1 MIFDLS
7 VVIKAQEES
16 DKNLIQKKLNA
27 ALRQKY
33 SGGES
38 AEFVFVKKSVDAR
51 HGQLKLCLRYKAY
64 VGEKPGLA
72 QKKFSWL
79 KADGSKKVV
88 VVGSGPAGL
97 FAALKL
103 LERGVQPI
111 IIERGRPTSERKRD
125 IAAISVKG
133 IVDADSNYCFGEGG
147 AGTFSDGKLYT
158 RSDKRGS
165 IGEILQTFVHFGAD
179 PKILTDAHPHIG
191 TNKLP
196 QIINNMRAK
205 IMELGGEFHFES
217 RVVDFIIDGTNEGGA
232 PAFGLATDVNRATA
246 SGPATVR
253 GVVAKTADGSL
264 KEFLADAVVLA
275 TGHSATD
282 IYELLARANPQSLE
296 AKTFAVGVRVEH
308 PRELIDKI
316 QYHGKRAEANLGA
329 AEYRLTTQVEG
340 RGVYS
345 FCMCPGGFVVP
356 SATGPQEI
364 VVNGMSAA
372 ERNSAW
378 SNAAI
383 VVETRPEDVAQI
395 MAGQKAAAD
404 FGLEND
410 IGSRQELAA
419 GTFGL
424 ASDIGSSQ
432 ELAAGTFGLASDSG
446 PVLGLKRLAGSPV
459 LGLRFRSWLERL
471 TYLNGGA
478 SLGQSAQ
485 AAPAQRL
492 VDFLAGRQSS
502 SLPRSSYTPGLVS
515 SRLDLWLPPFV
526 ARRLAEGFKAF
537 DKNIKG
543 FVSPDALLIASETRT
558 STPVRILRDKAT
570 FECLGLSRLYPC
582 GEGSG
587 WSGGIVSSAMDGQNS
602 GNAILKSLSI
612 NS

>member
-103 LERGVQPI
+103 FERGVQPI

-165 IGEILQTFVHFGAD
+165 IGEVLQTFVHFGAD

-205 IMELGGEFHFES
+205 IIELGGEFHFES
-217 RVVDFIIDGTNEGGA
+217 RVVDFIIDGASGRKPGNERGG
-232 PAFGLATDVNRATA
+232 GA
-246 SGPATVR
+246 SGPTTVR
-253 GVVAKTADGSL
+253 GVVARAADGSL
-264 KEFLADAVVLA
+264 KEFLADAVILA

-419 GTFGL
+419 DG
-424 ASDIGSSQ
+424 
-432 ELAAGTFGLASDSG
+432 
-446 PVLGLKRLAGSPV
+446 PV

-537 DKNIKG
+537 DKNMKG
-543 FVSPDALLIASETRT
+543 FVSPDALLPNLARQG
-558 STPVRILRDKAT
+558 D
-570 FECLGLSRLYPC
+570 F
-582 GEGSG
+582 
-587 WSGGIVSSAMDGQNS
+587 
-602 GNAILKSLSI
+602 
-612 NS
+612 

>member
-72 QKKFSWL
+72 QKEFSWL

-133 IVDADSNYCFGEGG
+133 IVDTDSNYCFGEGG

-217 RVVDFIIDGTNEGGA
+217 RVVDFIIDET
-232 PAFGLATDVNRATA
+232 
-246 SGPATVR
+246 SVR
-253 GVVAKTADGSL
+253 GVVARAADKSQ
-264 KEFLADAVVLA
+264 KEFLADAVILA

-282 IYELLARANPQSLE
+282 IYELVARANPQSLE

-424 ASDIGSSQ
+424 ASD
-432 ELAAGTFGLASDSG
+432 SG
-446 PVLGLKRLAGSPV
+446 PVLGLERLAGGPV

-537 DKNIKG
+537 DKNMKG
-543 FVSPDALLIASETRT
+543 FISSDALLIASETRT

-602 GNAILKSLSI
+602 ANAILKSLSI

>member
-16 DKNLIQKKLNA
+16 DKNLIQRKLNA

-111 IIERGRPTSERKRD
+111 IIERGSPTSERKRD

-165 IGEILQTFVHFGAD
+165 IGEVLQTFVHFGAD

-196 QIINNMRAK
+196 QIINQMREK
-205 IMELGGEFHFES
+205 IIELGGEFHFEN
-217 RVVDFIIDGTNEGGA
+217 RVVDFIIDGANGRKPGNERGG
-232 PAFGLATDVNRATA
+232 GA
-246 SGPATVR
+246 SGPTTVR
-253 GVVAKTADGSL
+253 GVVARAADGSL

-356 SATGPQEI
+356 SASGPQEI

-410 IGSRQELAA
+410 IGS
-419 GTFGL
+419 
-424 ASDIGSSQ
+424 SQ
-432 ELAAGTFGLASDSG
+432 ELAAGTFGLASDFG
-446 PVLGLKRLAGSPV
+446 PVLGLERLAGGTV

-537 DKNIKG
+537 DKNMKG
-543 FVSPDALLIASETRT
+543 FISPDALLIASETRT

-602 GNAILKSLSI
+602 ANAILKSLSI

>member
-158 RSDKRGS
+158 RSNKRGD
-165 IGEILQTFVHFGAD
+165 IGEVLQTFVHFGAD

-232 PAFGLATDVNRATA
+232 PAFRLATDVNRATA

-253 GVVAKTADGSL
+253 GVVARAADKSQ
-264 KEFLADAVVLA
+264 KEFLADAVILA

-404 FGLEND
+404 FGLENV
-410 IGSRQELAA
+410 
-419 GTFGL
+419 
-424 ASDIGSSQ
+424 IGSSQ
-432 ELAAGTFGLASDSG
+432 ELAADG
-446 PVLGLKRLAGSPV
+446 PV

-537 DKNIKG
+537 DKNMKG
-543 FVSPDALLIASETRT
+543 FISPDALLIASETRT

-570 FECLGLSRLYPC
+570 FECMGLARLYPC

-602 GNAILKSLSI
+602 ANAILKRLSI

>member
-33 SGGES
+33 SGGER

-72 QKKFSWL
+72 QKEFSWL

-103 LERGVQPI
+103 LERGIQPI
-111 IIERGRPTSERKRD
+111 IIERGRPTNERKRD

-165 IGEILQTFVHFGAD
+165 IDEILQTFVHFGAD

-196 QIINNMRAK
+196 QIINQMRAK
-205 IMELGGEFHFES
+205 IIELGGEFHFES

-232 PAFGLATDVNRATA
+232 PAFRLATDVNRATA

-253 GVVAKTADGSL
+253 GVVARAADGSL
-264 KEFLADAVVLA
+264 KEFLADAVILA

-282 IYELLARANPQSLE
+282 IYELLARATPQSLE

-329 AEYRLTTQVEG
+329 AEYRLTAQVEG

-356 SATGPQEI
+356 SASGPQEI

-404 FGLEND
+404 F
-410 IGSRQELAA
+410 S
-419 GTFGL
+419 L
-424 ASDIGSSQ
+424 ASDIGTSQ
-432 ELAAGTFGLASDSG
+432 ELAAGG
-446 PVLGLKRLAGSPV
+446 PVLGLECLADGPV

-478 SLGQSAQ
+478 SLGLAKNGQGQSAQ

-537 DKNIKG
+537 DKNMKG

-602 GNAILKSLSI
+602 ANAILKSLSI

>member
-7 VVIKAQEES
+7 VVIKAQEEN
-16 DKNLIQKKLNA
+16 DKNLIQKKLNS

-79 KADGSKKVV
+79 KTDGSKKVV

-158 RSDKRGS
+158 RSNKRGDIS
-165 IGEILQTFVHFGAD
+165 SILQTFVHFGAD

-196 QIINNMRAK
+196 QIINNMRQK
-205 IMELGGEFHFES
+205 ILELGGQFYFEN
-217 RVVDFIIDGTNEGGA
+217 RVVDFIIGGTNEGGA

-253 GVVAKTADGSL
+253 GVVARAADGSQ
-264 KEFLADAVVLA
+264 KEFLADAVILA

-329 AEYRLTTQVEG
+329 AEYRLTAQVDG

-356 SATGPQEI
+356 SASGPQEI

-404 FGLEND
+404 FGLASD
-410 IGSRQELAA
+410 IGTSPELAA
-419 GTFGL
+419 G
-424 ASDIGSSQ
+424 
-432 ELAAGTFGLASDSG
+432 G
-446 PVLGLKRLAGSPV
+446 PVLGLECLA
-459 LGLRFRSWLERL
+459 GLRFRSWLERQ
-471 TYLNGGA
+471 TWQNGGA

-502 SLPRSSYTPGLVS
+502 SLPRSSYTPGIVS

-537 DKNIKG
+537 DKNMKG
-543 FVSPDALLIASETRT
+543 FISPDALLIASETRT

-570 FECLGLSRLYPC
+570 FECMGLARLYPC

-587 WSGGIVSSAMDGQNS
+587 WSGGIVSSAMDGQNAAAALL
-602 GNAILKSLSI
+602 GQFSI
-612 NS
+612 

>member
-72 QKKFSWL
+72 QKEFSWL

-217 RVVDFIIDGTNEGGA
+217 RVVDFIIDET
-232 PAFGLATDVNRATA
+232 
-246 SGPATVR
+246 SVR
-253 GVVAKTADGSL
+253 GVVARAADKSQ
-264 KEFLADAVVLA
+264 KEFLADAVILA

-282 IYELLARANPQSLE
+282 IYELVARANPQSLE

-410 IGSRQELAA
+410 IGSSQELAV

-424 ASDIGSSQ
+424 ASDSASGQ

-446 PVLGLKRLAGSPV
+446 PVLGLERLAGGPV
-459 LGLRFRSWLERL
+459 LGLPCLAGLRFRSWLERL

-478 SLGQSAQ
+478 SLDQSAQ

-537 DKNIKG
+537 DKNMKG
-543 FVSPDALLIASETRT
+543 FISPDALLIASETRT

-602 GNAILKSLSI
+602 ANAILKSLSI

>member
-1 MIFDLS
+1 M
-7 VVIKAQEES
+7 
-16 DKNLIQKKLNA
+16 
-27 ALRQKY
+27 
-33 SGGES
+33 
-38 AEFVFVKKSVDAR
+38 
-51 HGQLKLCLRYKAY
+51 
-64 VGEKPGLA
+64 
-72 QKKFSWL
+72 
-79 KADGSKKVV
+79 
-88 VVGSGPAGL
+88 
-97 FAALKL
+97 
-103 LERGVQPI
+103 ERGVQPI
-111 IIERGRPTSERKRD
+111 IIERGRPTGERKRD

-158 RSDKRGS
+158 RSNKRGDIS
-165 IGEILQTFVHFGAD
+165 SILQTFVHFGAD

-196 QIINNMRAK
+196 QIINNMRQK
-205 IMELGGEFHFES
+205 ILELGGEFHFES

-246 SGPATVR
+246 SRPATVR
-253 GVVAKTADGSL
+253 GVVAKTADGSQ
-264 KEFLADAVVLA
+264 KEFLADAVILA

-395 MAGQKAAAD
+395 MAGQKAAAGGL
-404 FGLEND
+404 GLEN
-410 IGSRQELAA
+410 
-419 GTFGL
+419 
-424 ASDIGSSQ
+424 DIGSSQ
-432 ELAAGTFGLASDSG
+432 ELAAGTFGLASDFG
-446 PVLGLKRLAGSPV
+446 PVLGLPCLA
-459 LGLRFRSWLERL
+459 GLRFRSWLERL
-471 TYLNGGA
+471 TWQNGGA
-478 SLGQSAQ
+478 SLGLAKDDRGQSAQ
-485 AAPAQRL
+485 AAPAPRR
-492 VDFLAGRQSS
+492 VD
-502 SLPRSSYTPGLVS
+502 V
-515 SRLDLWLPPFV
+515 V
-526 ARRLAEGFKAF
+526 A
-537 DKNIKG
+537 
-543 FVSPDALLIASETRT
+543 
-558 STPVRILRDKAT
+558 
-570 FECLGLSRLYPC
+570 
-582 GEGSG
+582 
-587 WSGGIVSSAMDGQNS
+587 
-602 GNAILKSLSI
+602 
-612 NS
+612 

>member
-16 DKNLIQKKLNA
+16 DKNLIQKKLNT

-33 SGGES
+33 SGGER

-72 QKKFSWL
+72 QKEFSWL

-133 IVDADSNYCFGEGG
+133 IVDTDSNYCFGEGG

-165 IGEILQTFVHFGAD
+165 IDEILQTFVHFGAD

-205 IMELGGEFHFES
+205 IIELGGEFYFES
-217 RVVDFIIDGTNEGGA
+217 RVVDFIIDET
-232 PAFGLATDVNRATA
+232 
-246 SGPATVR
+246 SVR
-253 GVVAKTADGSL
+253 GVVARAADKSQ
-264 KEFLADAVVLA
+264 KEFLADAVILA

-282 IYELLARANPQSLE
+282 IYELVARANPQSLE

-329 AEYRLTTQVEG
+329 AEYRLTAQVEG

-424 ASDIGSSQ
+424 ASD
-432 ELAAGTFGLASDSG
+432 SG
-446 PVLGLKRLAGSPV
+446 PVLGLERLAGGPV

-537 DKNIKG
+537 DKNMKG
-543 FVSPDALLIASETRT
+543 FISSDALLIASETRT

-602 GNAILKSLSI
+602 ANAILKSLSI

>member
-7 VVIKAQEES
+7 VTIKAQEES
-16 DKNLIQKKLNA
+16 DKNLIQKKLDA

-33 SGGES
+33 SGGER

-64 VGEKPGLA
+64 VGEDPAQA
-72 QKKFSWL
+72 QKEFSWR

-88 VVGSGPAGL
+88 IVGSGPAGL

-103 LERGVQPI
+103 LERGVKPI
-111 IIERGRPTSERKRD
+111 VIERGKNASDRKRD

-133 IVDADSNYCFGEGG
+133 VVDADSNYCFGEGG

-158 RSDKRGS
+158 RSNKRGN
-165 IGEILQTFVHFGAD
+165 IDEILQIFVQFGAD

-196 QIINNMRAK
+196 QIIGNMRQK
-205 IMELGGEFHFES
+205 ILELGGDFHFES
-217 RVVDFIIDGTNEGGA
+217 RVVDFIIEGGNEGKTKSERGG
-232 PAFGLATDVNRATA
+232 PASGLAKVL
-246 SGPATVR
+246 GVR
-253 GVVAKTADGSL
+253 AKTADGE
-264 KEFLADAVVLA
+264 KEFLADAVILA
-275 TGHSATD
+275 TGHSASD
-282 IYELLARANPQSLE
+282 IYELLAKAAPQSLE

-308 PRELIDKI
+308 PRELIDTI
-316 QYHGKRAEANLGA
+316 QYHGKRGQTKLGA
-329 AEYRLTTQVEG
+329 AEYRLTSQVEG

-395 MAGQKAAAD
+395 MAGKSEAAGSLGLGSSSGAAD
-404 FGLEND
+404 L
-410 IGSRQELAA
+410 
-419 GTFGL
+419 GL
-424 ASDIGSSQ
+424 ADN
-432 ELAAGTFGLASDSG
+432 LA
-446 PVLGLKRLAGSPV
+446 
-459 LGLRFRSWLERL
+459 GLRFRTWLEHETWL
-471 TYLNGGA
+471 HGGA
-478 SLGQSAQ
+478 SLGFGSDSSSAPNPN

-492 VDFLAGRQSS
+492 VDFLAGRKSD
-502 SLPRSSYTPGLVS
+502 SLPKSSYTPGIVS
-515 SRLDLWLPPFV
+515 SSLDQWLPPFISE
-526 ARRLAEGFKAF
+526 RLKAAFRLF
-537 DKNIKG
+537 DKNMKG
-543 FVSPDALLIASETRT
+543 FICPDAILIASETRT
-558 STPVRILRDKAT
+558 STPVRILRDKESL
-570 FECLGLSRLYPC
+570 ECPSLARLYPA

-587 WSGGIVSSAMDGQNS
+587 WSGGIVSSAMDGQAS
-602 GNAILKSLSI
+602 AQKILEKIL
-612 NS
+612 

>member
-16 DKNLIQKKLNA
+16 DKNLIHKKLNA

-51 HGQLKLCLRYKAY
+51 HGQLRLCLRYKAY
-64 VGEKPGLA
+64 IGEKPGLA
-72 QKKFSWL
+72 QKEFSWR
-79 KADGSKKVV
+79 KADGDKKVV

-111 IIERGRPTSERKRD
+111 IIERGRPTGDRKRD

-158 RSDKRGS
+158 RSNKRGDIS
-165 IGEILQTFVHFGAD
+165 SILQTFVHFGAD

-196 QIINNMRAK
+196 QIINQMRAK
-205 IMELGGEFHFES
+205 IIELGGEFHFES
-217 RVVDFIIDGTNEGGA
+217 RVVDFIID
-232 PAFGLATDVNRATA
+232 RA
-246 SGPATVR
+246 SVR
-253 GVVAKTADGSL
+253 GVIARAADGSQ
-264 KEFLADAVVLA
+264 KEFLADAVILA

-329 AEYRLTTQVEG
+329 AEYRLTAQVEG

-356 SATGPQEI
+356 SASGPEEI

-383 VVETRPEDVAQI
+383 VVETRPEDIAQI
-395 MAGQKAAAD
+395 MAGKISEAAD
-404 FGLEND
+404 FGR
-410 IGSRQELAA
+410 GTSSGAA
-419 GTFGL
+419 DFGL

-432 ELAAGTFGLASDSG
+432 ELAAGG
-446 PVLGLKRLAGSPV
+446 PL

-471 TYLNGGA
+471 TWQNGGA

-537 DKNIKG
+537 DKNMKG
-543 FVSPDALLIASETRT
+543 FISPDALLIASETRT

-570 FECLGLSRLYPC
+570 FECLGLERLYPC

-602 GNAILKSLSI
+602 ANALLDQLSI
-612 NS
+612 

>member
-1 MIFDLS
+1 MVFDLS

-16 DKNLIQKKLNA
+16 DKNLIHKKLNA
-27 ALRQKY
+27 TLRQKY

-72 QKKFSWL
+72 QKEFSWR

-103 LERGVQPI
+103 LERGVQPV

-125 IAAISVKG
+125 IAAISAKG

-158 RSDKRGS
+158 RSNKRGD
-165 IGEILQTFVHFGAD
+165 IGEVLQAFVHFGAE

-196 QIINNMRAK
+196 QIINNMRQK
-205 IMELGGEFHFES
+205 ILELGGEFHFES
-217 RVVDFIIDGTNEGGA
+217 RVVDFIIGGTNEGGA

-253 GVVAKTADGSL
+253 GVVTKTADGSL
-264 KEFLADAVVLA
+264 KEFLADAVILA
-275 TGHSATD
+275 TGHSASD

-329 AEYRLTTQVEG
+329 AEYRLTAQVDG

-356 SATGPQEI
+356 SASGPQEI

-395 MAGQKAAAD
+395 MADQKAAAD
-404 FGLEND
+404 FGLGTSSGA
-410 IGSRQELAA
+410 GSL
-419 GTFGL
+419 GL
-424 ASDIGSSQ
+424 ASDIGTSP
-432 ELAAGTFGLASDSG
+432 ELAADG
-446 PVLGLKRLAGSPV
+446 PVLGLKCLA
-459 LGLRFRSWLERL
+459 GLRFRSWLERL
-471 TYLNGGA
+471 TWQNGGA
-478 SLGQSAQ
+478 SLGLAKNGQGQSAQ
-485 AAPAQRL
+485 AAPAQRM

-502 SLPRSSYTPGLVS
+502 SLPRSSYTPGLVA
-515 SRLDLWLPPFV
+515 SRLDQWLPPFV

-537 DKNIKG
+537 DKNMKG
-543 FVSPDALLIASETRT
+543 FISPDALLIASETRT

-570 FECLGLSRLYPC
+570 FECLGLARLYPC

-587 WSGGIVSSAMDGQNS
+587 WSGGIVSSAMDGQNAAAALL
-602 GNAILKSLSI
+602 GQFSI
-612 NS
+612 

>member
-7 VVIKAQEES
+7 IVIQAES
-16 DKNLIQKKLNA
+16 ERDENFIQKKLNQ

-33 SGGES
+33 TGNEK
-38 AEFVFVKKSVDAR
+38 AEFVFVKKSIDAR

-64 VGEKPGLA
+64 VGEKPAQA
-72 QKKFSWL
+72 QKEFSWL

-103 LERGVQPI
+103 LERGVKPI
-111 IIERGRPTSERKRD
+111 IIERGKKAPERKRD

-133 IVDADSNYCFGEGG
+133 VVDADSNYCFGEGG

-158 RSDKRGS
+158 RSDKRGN
-165 IGEILQTFVHFGAD
+165 IGEVLQTFVHFGAD

-196 QIINNMRAK
+196 QIIQSMRQK
-205 IMELGGEFHFES
+205 ILDLGGEFHFEC
-217 RVVDFIIDGTNEGGA
+217 RVVDFILE
-232 PAFGLATDVNRATA
+232 L
-246 SGPATVR
+246 ATVR
-253 GVVAKTADGSL
+253 GVIARTADGE
-264 KEFLADAVVLA
+264 KEFLADAVLLA
-275 TGHSATD
+275 TGHSASD
-282 IYELLARANPQSLE
+282 IYELLFKVSPQSLE

-316 QYHGKRAEANLGA
+316 QYHGKRESAGLGA
-329 AEYRLTTQVEG
+329 AEYRLTSQVDG

-383 VVETRPEDVAQI
+383 VVETRPEDIEEIARQ
-395 MAGQKAAAD
+395 AGGGAD
-404 FGLEND
+404 FGLAND
-410 IGSRQELAA
+410 PLA
-419 GTFGL
+419 
-424 ASDIGSSQ
+424 
-432 ELAAGTFGLASDSG
+432 
-446 PVLGLKRLAGSPV
+446 
-459 LGLRFRSWLERL
+459 GLRFRSWLERE
-471 TYLNGGA
+471 TWRHGG
-478 SLGQSAQ
+478 SDGGDNPN

-492 VDFLAGRQSS
+492 ADFLAGRQSQ
-502 SLPRSSYTPGLVS
+502 SLPRSSYTPGLAS
-515 SRLDLWLPPFV
+515 SRLDQWLPPFISG
-526 ARRLAEGFKAF
+526 RLKKAFQLF
-537 DKNIKG
+537 DKNMKG
-543 FVSPDALLIASETRT
+543 FVCQDALLIASETRT

-570 FECLGLSRLYPC
+570 FECAGLPRLYPA

-587 WSGGIVSSAMDGQNS
+587 WSGGIVSSAMDGQ
-602 GNAILKSLSI
+602 ACAQKILEKIL
-612 NS
+612 

>member
-1 MIFDLS
+1 MRR
-7 VVIKAQEES
+7 
-16 DKNLIQKKLNA
+16 LNFWSA
-27 ALRQKY
+27 A
-33 SGGES
+33 
-38 AEFVFVKKSVDAR
+38 
-51 HGQLKLCLRYKAY
+51 
-64 VGEKPGLA
+64 
-72 QKKFSWL
+72 
-79 KADGSKKVV
+79 
-88 VVGSGPAGL
+88 
-97 FAALKL
+97 
-103 LERGVQPI
+103 
-111 IIERGRPTSERKRD
+111 D

-158 RSDKRGS
+158 RSDKRGDIS
-165 IGEILQTFVHFGAD
+165 SILQTFVHFGAD

-205 IMELGGEFHFES
+205 IIELGGEFHFES
-217 RVVDFIIDGTNEGGA
+217 RVVDFIIDSANGRKPGNERGGA
-232 PAFGLATDVNRATA
+232 A

-253 GVVAKTADGSL
+253 GVVARTADKSQ
-264 KEFLADAVVLA
+264 KEFLADAVILA

-410 IGSRQELAA
+410 IGS
-419 GTFGL
+419 
-424 ASDIGSSQ
+424 SQ

-446 PVLGLKRLAGSPV
+446 PVLGLECLA
-459 LGLRFRSWLERL
+459 GLRFRSWLERL

-502 SLPRSSYTPGLVS
+502 SLPRSSYTAGLVS
-515 SRLDLWLPPFV
+515 SRLDLWLPTFV

-537 DKNIKG
+537 DKNMKG
-543 FVSPDALLIASETRT
+543 FISPDALLIASETRT

-602 GNAILKSLSI
+602 ANAILKSLSI

>member
-72 QKKFSWL
+72 QKEFSWL

-111 IIERGRPTSERKRD
+111 IIERGRPTSDRKRD

-133 IVDADSNYCFGEGG
+133 IVDTDSNYCFGEGG

-165 IGEILQTFVHFGAD
+165 IDEILQTFVHFGAD

-205 IMELGGEFHFES
+205 IIELGGEFHFES
-217 RVVDFIIDGTNEGGA
+217 RVVDFIIDGANEGGA
-232 PAFGLATDVNRATA
+232 PTFGLATDVNRATA
-246 SGPATVR
+246 SGPTTVR
-253 GVVAKTADGSL
+253 GVVARGADKSQ
-264 KEFLADAVVLA
+264 KEFLADAVILA

-410 IGSRQELAA
+410 IGS
-419 GTFGL
+419 
-424 ASDIGSSQ
+424 SQ
-432 ELAAGTFGLASDSG
+432 ELAAGTFGLASDFG
-446 PVLGLKRLAGSPV
+446 PV

-502 SLPRSSYTPGLVS
+502 SLPRSSYTPGIVS

-537 DKNIKG
+537 DKNMKG
-543 FVSPDALLIASETRT
+543 FISPDALLIASETRT

-602 GNAILKSLSI
+602 ANAILKSLSI

>member
-7 VVIKAQEES
+7 VVIKAQEEN
-16 DKNLIQKKLNA
+16 DKNLIHKKLNA

-103 LERGVQPI
+103 FERGVQPI

-165 IGEILQTFVHFGAD
+165 IDEILQTFVHFGAD

-196 QIINNMRAK
+196 QIINQMRAK

-246 SGPATVR
+246 SRPATVR

-264 KEFLADAVVLA
+264 KEFLADAVILA

-329 AEYRLTTQVEG
+329 AEYRLTAQVEG

-356 SATGPQEI
+356 SASGPQEI

-383 VVETRPEDVAQI
+383 VVETRPEDVVQI
-395 MAGQKAAAD
+395 MTGQKAAAD
-404 FGLEND
+404 FGL
-410 IGSRQELAA
+410 
-419 GTFGL
+419 
-424 ASDIGSSQ
+424 ASDSASGQ
-432 ELAAGTFGLASDSG
+432 ELAAGTFGLASDSASSQE
-446 PVLGLKRLAGSPV
+446 LAADDPV

-478 SLGQSAQ
+478 SLGLAKDDRGQSAQ

-537 DKNIKG
+537 DKNMKG

-602 GNAILKSLSI
+602 ANAILKSLSI

>member
-165 IGEILQTFVHFGAD
+165 IGEVLQAFVHFGAD

-232 PAFGLATDVNRATA
+232 PAFRLATDVNRATA

-253 GVVAKTADGSL
+253 GVVARAADKSQ
-264 KEFLADAVVLA
+264 KEFLADAVILA
-275 TGHSATD
+275 TGHSASD

-356 SATGPQEI
+356 SASGPQEI

-424 ASDIGSSQ
+424 ASDSASGQ
-432 ELAAGTFGLASDSG
+432 EHAAGG
-446 PVLGLKRLAGSPV
+446 PVLGLERLAGGPV

-478 SLGQSAQ
+478 SLGLAKDDRCQSAQ
-485 AAPAQRL
+485 AAPAQCL

-526 ARRLAEGFKAF
+526 ACRLAEGFKAF
-537 DKNIKG
+537 DKNMKG
-543 FVSPDALLIASETRT
+543 FISPDALLIASETRT

-570 FECLGLSRLYPC
+570 FECMGLARLYPC

-587 WSGGIVSSAMDGQNS
+587 WSGGIVSSAMDGQNAAA
-602 GNAILKSLSI
+602 AILDKIL
-612 NS
+612 

>member
-111 IIERGRPTSERKRD
+111 IIERGRPTGDRKRD
-125 IAAISVKG
+125 IAAISAKG

-165 IGEILQTFVHFGAD
+165 IGEVLQTFVHFGAD

-196 QIINNMRAK
+196 QIINQMRAK

-232 PAFGLATDVNRATA
+232 PAFRLATDVNRATA

-253 GVVAKTADGSL
+253 GVVARAADKSQ
-264 KEFLADAVVLA
+264 KEFLADAVILA

-296 AKTFAVGVRVEH
+296 AKTFSVGVRVEH

-410 IGSRQELAA
+410 IGS
-419 GTFGL
+419 
-424 ASDIGSSQ
+424 SQ
-432 ELAAGTFGLASDSG
+432 ELAAGG
-446 PVLGLKRLAGSPV
+446 PV

-537 DKNIKG
+537 DKNMKG
-543 FVSPDALLIASETRT
+543 FISPDALLIASETRT

-602 GNAILKSLSI
+602 ANAILKSLSI

>member
-16 DKNLIQKKLNA
+16 DKNLIHKKLSA

-64 VGEKPGLA
+64 VGEDPAQA
-72 QKKFSWL
+72 QKEFSWR

-88 VVGSGPAGL
+88 IVGSGPAGL

-103 LERGVQPI
+103 LERGVQPV
-111 IIERGRPTSERKRD
+111 IIERGKAAGERKRD

-158 RSDKRGS
+158 RSNKRGD
-165 IGEILQTFVHFGAD
+165 IGEVLQAFVHFGAD

-196 QIINNMRAK
+196 QIINNMRQK
-205 IMELGGEFHFES
+205 ILELGGEFHFEN
-217 RVVDFIIDGTNEGGA
+217 RVVDFIID
-232 PAFGLATDVNRATA
+232 RA

-275 TGHSATD
+275 TGHSALD

-356 SATGPQEI
+356 SASGPQEI

-395 MAGQKAAAD
+395 MAGQKAAA
-404 FGLEND
+404 
-410 IGSRQELAA
+410 GSL
-419 GTFGL
+419 GL

-432 ELAAGTFGLASDSG
+432 ELAAGTFGLASDSASG
-446 PVLGLKRLAGSPV
+446 QELAAGGPV

-471 TYLNGGA
+471 TWQNGGA
-478 SLGQSAQ
+478 SLGLAKDDRGQSAQ

-502 SLPRSSYTPGLVS
+502 SLPRSSYTPGLVA

-537 DKNIKG
+537 DKNMKG

-570 FECLGLSRLYPC
+570 FECMGLARLYPC

-587 WSGGIVSSAMDGQNS
+587 WSGGIVSSAMDGQNAAT
-602 GNAILKSLSI
+602 AILDKIL
-612 NS
+612 

>member
-16 DKNLIQKKLNA
+16 DKNLIHKKLNA

-72 QKKFSWL
+72 QKEFSWR

-88 VVGSGPAGL
+88 IVGSGPAGL

-103 LERGVQPI
+103 LERGVQPV
-111 IIERGRPTSERKRD
+111 IIERGRTTSERKRD
-125 IAAISVKG
+125 IVAISVKG

-158 RSDKRGS
+158 RSNKRGD
-165 IGEILQTFVHFGAD
+165 IGEVLQAFVQFGAD

-196 QIINNMRAK
+196 QIINNMRQK
-205 IMELGGEFHFES
+205 ILELGGEFHFES

-232 PAFGLATDVNRATA
+232 PAFRLATDVNRATA

-253 GVVAKTADGSL
+253 GVVAKTADGSQ
-264 KEFLADAVVLA
+264 KEYLADAVVLA

-282 IYELLARANPQSLE
+282 IYELLAHANPQSLE

-329 AEYRLTTQVEG
+329 AEYRLTAQVEG

-356 SATGPQEI
+356 SASGPQEI

-404 FGLEND
+404 FGLGTSSGA
-410 IGSRQELAA
+410 GSL
-419 GTFGL
+419 GL

-432 ELAAGTFGLASDSG
+432 ELAADG
-446 PVLGLKRLAGSPV
+446 PVLGLECLA
-459 LGLRFRSWLERL
+459 GLRFRSWLERL
-471 TYLNGGA
+471 TWQNGGA
-478 SLGQSAQ
+478 SLGLAKDDQGQSAQ

-537 DKNIKG
+537 DKNMKG
-543 FVSPDALLIASETRT
+543 FISPDALLIASETRT
-558 STPVRILRDKAT
+558 STPVRILRDKAA
-570 FECLGLSRLYPC
+570 FECMGLARLYPC

-587 WSGGIVSSAMDGQNS
+587 WSGGIVSSAMDGQ
-602 GNAILKSLSI
+602 ACAKKILEKIL
-612 NS
+612 

>member
-7 VVIKAQEES
+7 VVIKAQEEN
-16 DKNLIQKKLNA
+16 DKNLIQKKLNS

-103 LERGVQPI
+103 LERGVQPV

-196 QIINNMRAK
+196 QIINQMRAK

-217 RVVDFIIDGTNEGGA
+217 RVVDFIID
-232 PAFGLATDVNRATA
+232 RA

-253 GVVAKTADGSL
+253 GVVARAADKSQ

-282 IYELLARANPQSLE
+282 IYELLARATPQSLE

-410 IGSRQELAA
+410 IGS
-419 GTFGL
+419 
-424 ASDIGSSQ
+424 SQ

-537 DKNIKG
+537 DKNMKG

-602 GNAILKSLSI
+602 ANAILKSLSI

>member
-72 QKKFSWL
+72 QKEFSWL

-133 IVDADSNYCFGEGG
+133 IVDSDSNYCFGEGG

-205 IMELGGEFHFES
+205 IIELGGEFHFES
-217 RVVDFIIDGTNEGGA
+217 RVVDFIIDET
-232 PAFGLATDVNRATA
+232 
-246 SGPATVR
+246 SVR
-253 GVVAKTADGSL
+253 GVVARAADGSL
-264 KEFLADAVVLA
+264 KEFLADAVILA

-404 FGLEND
+404 FGLASD
-410 IGSRQELAA
+410 SASGQELAA
-419 GTFGL
+419 G
-424 ASDIGSSQ
+424 
-432 ELAAGTFGLASDSG
+432 G
-446 PVLGLKRLAGSPV
+446 PFLGLECLA
-459 LGLRFRSWLERL
+459 GLRFRSWLERL

-537 DKNIKG
+537 DKNMKG
-543 FVSPDALLIASETRT
+543 FISPDALLIASETRT

-602 GNAILKSLSI
+602 ANAILKSLSI

>member
-16 DKNLIQKKLNA
+16 DKNLIHKKLNA

-33 SGGES
+33 SSGES

-72 QKKFSWL
+72 QKEFSWL

-111 IIERGRPTSERKRD
+111 IIERGRPTDERKRD

-158 RSDKRGS
+158 RSNKRGD
-165 IGEILQTFVHFGAD
+165 IGEVLQTFVHFGAD
-179 PKILTDAHPHIG
+179 PRILTDAHPHIG

-205 IMELGGEFHFES
+205 IIELGGEFHFES
-217 RVVDFIIDGTNEGGA
+217 RVVDFIIGGTDEGG
-232 PAFGLATDVNRATA
+232 ATA

-253 GVVAKTADGSL
+253 GVVARAADGSQ
-264 KEFLADAVVLA
+264 KEYLADAVILA
-275 TGHSATD
+275 TGHSASD

-356 SATGPQEI
+356 SASGPQEI

-383 VVETRPEDVAQI
+383 VVETRPEDIAQI
-395 MAGQKAAAD
+395 MVGQKAAAGSL
-404 FGLEND
+404 GLASD

-419 GTFGL
+419 G
-424 ASDIGSSQ
+424 
-432 ELAAGTFGLASDSG
+432 G
-446 PVLGLKRLAGSPV
+446 PVLGLECLA
-459 LGLRFRSWLERL
+459 GLRFRSWLERL
-471 TYLNGGA
+471 TWQNGGA
-478 SLGQSAQ
+478 SLGLAKDDRGQSAQ
-485 AAPAQRL
+485 AAPAQRM
-492 VDFLAGRQSS
+492 VDFLAGRSS
-502 SLPRSSYTPGLVS
+502 DSLPRSSYTPGLVA

-537 DKNIKG
+537 DKNMKG
-543 FVSPDALLIASETRT
+543 FISPDALLIASETRT

-570 FECLGLSRLYPC
+570 FECQGLARLYPC

-602 GNAILKSLSI
+602 ANALLDQLSI
-612 NS
+612 

>member
-33 SGGES
+33 SGGER

-64 VGEKPGLA
+64 VGEKQGLA
-72 QKKFSWL
+72 QKEFSWL

-111 IIERGRPTSERKRD
+111 IIERGRPTSDRKRD

-196 QIINNMRAK
+196 QIINQMRAK
-205 IMELGGEFHFES
+205 IIELGGEFHFES
-217 RVVDFIIDGTNEGGA
+217 RVVDFIIDSANGRKPGNERGGA
-232 PAFGLATDVNRATA
+232 A

-253 GVVAKTADGSL
+253 GVVARAADKSQ

-395 MAGQKAAAD
+395 MAGQKAAAS
-404 FGLEND
+404 FGLGTSSGA
-410 IGSRQELAA
+410 GSL
-419 GTFGL
+419 GL

-432 ELAAGTFGLASDSG
+432 ELAAGG
-446 PVLGLKRLAGSPV
+446 PV

-471 TYLNGGA
+471 TWQNGGA
-478 SLGQSAQ
+478 ALGQSAQ

-502 SLPRSSYTPGLVS
+502 SLPRSSYTPGIVS

-526 ARRLAEGFKAF
+526 ALRLAEGFKTF
-537 DKNIKG
+537 DKNMKG
-543 FVSPDALLIASETRT
+543 FISPDALLIASETRT

-587 WSGGIVSSAMDGQNS
+587 WSGGIVSSAMDGQNAAAALL
-602 GNAILKSLSI
+602 GQLSI
-612 NS
+612 

>member
-1 MIFDLS
+1 
-7 VVIKAQEES
+7 
-16 DKNLIQKKLNA
+16 
-27 ALRQKY
+27 
-33 SGGES
+33 
-38 AEFVFVKKSVDAR
+38 
-51 HGQLKLCLRYKAY
+51 
-64 VGEKPGLA
+64 
-72 QKKFSWL
+72 
-79 KADGSKKVV
+79 
-88 VVGSGPAGL
+88 
-97 FAALKL
+97 
-103 LERGVQPI
+103 
-111 IIERGRPTSERKRD
+111 
-125 IAAISVKG
+125 
-133 IVDADSNYCFGEGG
+133 
-147 AGTFSDGKLYT
+147 TFSDGKLYT
-158 RSDKRGS
+158 RSNKRGD
-165 IGEILQTFVHFGAD
+165 IGEVLQTFVHFGAD

-196 QIINNMRAK
+196 QIINNMRQK
-205 IMELGGEFHFES
+205 ILELGGEFHFES
-217 RVVDFIIDGTNEGGA
+217 RVVDFIIDG
-232 PAFGLATDVNRATA
+232 A
-246 SGPATVR
+246 SGPATVC
-253 GVVAKTADGSL
+253 GMVAKTADGSL
-264 KEFLADAVVLA
+264 KEFLADAVILA
-275 TGHSATD
+275 TGHSASD

-329 AEYRLTTQVEG
+329 AEYRLTAQVEG

-395 MAGQKAAAD
+395 MAGQKAAA
-404 FGLEND
+404 
-410 IGSRQELAA
+410 GSL
-419 GTFGL
+419 GL
-424 ASDIGSSQ
+424 ASDIGTSP
-432 ELAAGTFGLASDSG
+432 ELAADG
-446 PVLGLKRLAGSPV
+446 PV

-492 VDFLAGRQSS
+492 VDFLAGRESS

-537 DKNIKG
+537 DKNMKG
-543 FVSPDALLIASETRT
+543 FISPDALLIASETRT
-558 STPVRILRDKAT
+558 STPVRILRDKAD

-602 GNAILKSLSI
+602 ANALLDQLSI
-612 NS
+612 

>member
-1 MIFDLS
+1 M
-7 VVIKAQEES
+7 
-16 DKNLIQKKLNA
+16 
-27 ALRQKY
+27 
-33 SGGES
+33 
-38 AEFVFVKKSVDAR
+38 
-51 HGQLKLCLRYKAY
+51 
-64 VGEKPGLA
+64 
-72 QKKFSWL
+72 
-79 KADGSKKVV
+79 
-88 VVGSGPAGL
+88 
-97 FAALKL
+97 
-103 LERGVQPI
+103 
-111 IIERGRPTSERKRD
+111 
-125 IAAISVKG
+125 
-133 IVDADSNYCFGEGG
+133 
-147 AGTFSDGKLYT
+147 
-158 RSDKRGS
+158 
-165 IGEILQTFVHFGAD
+165 
-179 PKILTDAHPHIG
+179 
-191 TNKLP
+191 
-196 QIINNMRAK
+196 
-205 IMELGGEFHFES
+205 
-217 RVVDFIIDGTNEGGA
+217 
-232 PAFGLATDVNRATA
+232 
-246 SGPATVR
+246 
-253 GVVAKTADGSL
+253 
-264 KEFLADAVVLA
+264 A

-404 FGLEND
+404 FGL
-410 IGSRQELAA
+410 
-419 GTFGL
+419 
-424 ASDIGSSQ
+424 
-432 ELAAGTFGLASDSG
+432 ASDSG
-446 PVLGLKRLAGSPV
+446 PVLGLEHLAGGPV

-478 SLGQSAQ
+478 SLEQSAQ

-502 SLPRSSYTPGLVS
+502 SLPRSSYTPGIVS

-537 DKNIKG
+537 DKNMKG
-543 FVSPDALLIASETRT
+543 FISPDALLIASETRT

-602 GNAILKSLSI
+602 ANAILKSLSI

>member
-72 QKKFSWL
+72 QKEFSWL
-79 KADGSKKVV
+79 KTDGSKKVV

-165 IGEILQTFVHFGAD
+165 IDEILQTFVHFGAD

-196 QIINNMRAK
+196 QIINQMRAK
-205 IMELGGEFHFES
+205 IIELGGEFHFES
-217 RVVDFIIDGTNEGGA
+217 RVVDFIIDET
-232 PAFGLATDVNRATA
+232 
-246 SGPATVR
+246 SVR
-253 GVVAKTADGSL
+253 GVVARAADGSL

-404 FGLEND
+404 FGLASD
-410 IGSRQELAA
+410 SASGQELAA
-419 GTFGL
+419 DG
-424 ASDIGSSQ
+424 
-432 ELAAGTFGLASDSG
+432 
-446 PVLGLKRLAGSPV
+446 PV

-478 SLGQSAQ
+478 SLGLAKDDRGQSAQ

-515 SRLDLWLPPFV
+515 SRLDLWPPPFV

-537 DKNIKG
+537 DKNMKG
-543 FVSPDALLIASETRT
+543 FISPDALLIASETRT

-602 GNAILKSLSI
+602 ANAILKSLSI